1 MKNVLLIIS
10 FLFAFLLG
18 ARAVNGDS
26 LSNEK
31 GTVESVLQLGKMTD
45 ASDLSG
51 SWILPVSPDKDRNVM
66 FEDAQSMARQ
76 LRLMHRNQRPFI
88 LYYTLLDKALLS
100 KVAKSCMDALFTSSN
115 RVYTTLPYPS
125 WEVSSEHYIFGMRRI
140 LI

>member
-1 MKNVLLIIS
+1 MKNVLLVIS

-45 ASDLSG
+45 ASDSSG

-76 LRLMHRNQRPFI
+76 LRLMHRNQRSLI
-88 LYYTLLDKALLS
+88 LHYTLLDKALLS
-100 KVAKSCMDALFTSSN
+100 KVAKSCMDTLYTSSN

>member
-1 MKNVLLIIS
+1 MKNVLLVIS

-51 SWILPVSPDKDRNVM
+51 SWILPVSSDKDRNVM

-76 LRLMHRNQRPFI
+76 LRLMHRNQRSLI
-88 LYYTLLDKALLS
+88 LHYTLLDKALLS
-100 KVAKSCMDALFTSSN
+100 KVTKSYMDALYTSSN
-115 RVYTTLPYPS
+115 RVYTTLPYPG

>member
-1 MKNVLLIIS
+1 MKNVLLVIS

-66 FEDAQSMARQ
+66 FEDAQ

-88 LYYTLLDKALLS
+88 LHYTLLDKALLS
-100 KVAKSCMDALFTSSN
+100 KVAKSCMDALYTSSN

>member
-1 MKNVLLIIS
+1 MKNFLLIIS
-10 FLFAFLLG
+10 FLFALLLG
-18 ARAVNGDS
+18 ASSVNGDS
-26 LSNEK
+26 LSEEK
-31 GTVESVLQLGKMTD
+31 GMLESVLQLGKTTY

-76 LRLMHRNQRPFI
+76 LRLIHRNQRPLI
-88 LYYTLLDKALLS
+88 LHYTLLDKALLS
-100 KVAKSCMDALFTSSN
+100 KVAKNCMDALYTSSN
-115 RVYTTLPYPS
+115 RVYTTLAYPS

>member
-1 MKNVLLIIS
+1 MKNVLLVIS

-45 ASDLSG
+45 ASDSSG
-51 SWILPVSPDKDRNVM
+51 SWILPVSSDKDRNVM

-88 LYYTLLDKALLS
+88 LHYTLLDKALLS
-100 KVAKSCMDALFTSSN
+100 KVAKSCKDALYTSSN

>member
-1 MKNVLLIIS
+1 MKNFLLIIS
-10 FLFAFLLG
+10 FLFALLLG
-18 ARAVNGDS
+18 ASSVNGDS
-26 LSNEK
+26 LSEDK
-31 GTVESVLQLGKMTD
+31 GMLESVLQLGKTTY

-88 LYYTLLDKALLS
+88 LHYTLLDKALLS
-100 KVAKSCMDALFTSSN
+100 KVAKCCMDALYTSSN